1 MEELKCPQIE
11 NLQKITPEQAAE
23 YVRFVAT
30 MRHNQNRWF
39 RLRNIDALHIAQQME
54 KELDALN
61 AHLLDPTP
69 RLFWNEQEKTRREI

>member
-39 RLRNIDALHIAQQME
+39 NLHNHDALNTAKKME

-69 RLFWNEQEKTRREI
+69 RLFWYGPDM

>member
-1 MEELKCPQIE
+1 MDDVKCPQIE

-39 RLRNIDALHIAQQME
+39 NLHNYDALNTARKME
-54 KELDALN
+54 KEVDVLN
-61 AHLLDPTP
+61 ALLLDPTP
-69 RLFWNEQEKTRREI
+69 RLF

>member
-1 MEELKCPQIE
+1 MINYVEELKCPQIE

-39 RLRNIDALHIAQQME
+39 NLHNHDALNTAKKME

-61 AHLLDPTP
+61 SHLLDPTP
-69 RLFWNEQEKTRREI
+69 RLF

>member
-1 MEELKCPQIE
+1 MEEPKCPQIE

-30 MRHNQNRWF
+30 LRHNQNRWF
-39 RLRNIDALHIAQQME
+39 KLRNFDALEISRRME
-54 KELDALN
+54 SELDALN

-69 RLFWNEQEKTRREI
+69 RLF

>member
-1 MEELKCPQIE
+1 MDDIKCPQIE
-11 NLQKITPEQAAE
+11 NLDKITPEQAAE

-39 RLRNIDALHIAQQME
+39 NLHNNDALNRAKKME

-69 RLFWNEQEKTRREI
+69 RLF

>member
-1 MEELKCPQIE
+1 MEEQKCPQIE
-11 NLQKITPEQAAE
+11 NLAKITPEQAAE

-30 MRHNQNRWF
+30 LRHNQNRWF
-39 RLRNIDALHIAQQME
+39 NLHNYDALKIARKME

-69 RLFWNEQEKTRREI
+69 KLF

>member
-1 MEELKCPQIE
+1 MDDIKCPQIE
-11 NLQKITPEQAAE
+11 NLDKITPEQADE

-39 RLRNIDALHIAQQME
+39 RLHNTDALKIAQQME

-61 AHLLDPTP
+61 AHLLDQTP
-69 RLFWNEQEKTRREI
+69 RLF